1 MIGSAQC
8 QISIQ
13 NVFFNG
19 LQLASS
25 VLPLAIAPMVL
36 YYNVNLKDD
45 ALSYILFFFFREHW
59 IPRNT
64 ATCAFEVAMRS

>member
-45 ALSYILFFFFREHW
+45 ALSYILFFFFLESIGFRE
-59 IPRNT
+59 IRRPVLLRLQ
-64 ATCAFEVAMRS
+64 